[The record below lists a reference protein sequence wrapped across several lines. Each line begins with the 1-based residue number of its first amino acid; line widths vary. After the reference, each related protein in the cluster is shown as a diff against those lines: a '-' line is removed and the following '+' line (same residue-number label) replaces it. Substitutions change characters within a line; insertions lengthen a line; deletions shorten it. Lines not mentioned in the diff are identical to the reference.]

1 MLKEPRSF
9 ARMSLD
15 VLPRTIMSA
24 GSKRGINASWIG
36 AKRELSKS
44 ASLIL
49 DDYNI
54 ANDGSLMT
62 TAGHCSLR
70 YQIV

>member
-1 MLKEPRSF
+1 
-9 ARMSLD
+9 
-15 VLPRTIMSA
+15 MSA